1 MKKELW
7 HKRLK
12 SLGFQIAAF
21 YLIAG
26 LLILSLFSV
35 VVYFVVSDIFVK
47 ESIAKTEMAIEKTA
61 ADIGADIHLAKSLL
75 QLIHATSIF
84 TDYSSFGSDVIA
96 HDDQSTMG

>member
-1 MKKELW
+1 MKKEQW

-61 ADIGADIHLAKSLL
+61 ADIGADIHLARLVSCNCTLVRQGEGVAL
-75 QLIHATSIF
+75 VVRRP
-84 TDYSSFGSDVIA
+84 SFVWR
-96 HDDQSTMG
+96 